1 MDKEPLIRLATPAS
15 ITLLAISIIS
25 IPIIARANVNDAY
38 SSYHNALKVYHV
50 NSCN

>member
-1 MDKEPLIRLATPAS
+1 MDKETLIRLATPAS
-15 ITLLAISIIS
+15 IALLAISIIS

-38 SSYHNALKVYHV
+38 SSYYGALKVYHM